1 MVRFYFLLRLKPFE
15 AVFEMFFVNYFV
27 RQELLKKPL
36 TDAEIDV
43 KKVCWYYKD
52 CKKCERFYSI
62 RSEFKKEGFSTFNKG
77 IKYWDVTDHEQLENR
92 PIREFR
98 FWM

>member
-1 MVRFYFLLRLKPFE
+1 MVRFYFLLRLKLFE
-15 AVFEMFFVNYFV
+15 AVFEMFFVNYFA

-77 IKYWDVTDHEQLENR
+77 IKYWDVTDHEQLEIR
-92 PIREFR
+92 PIRESRFR
-98 FWM
+98 M